1 MNIRAVLAL
10 LLVTATSCSS
20 AAVVRGGTAQRL
32 DRYLSRTVPF
42 GFSGAV
48 LIADRSGVILD
59 KGYGVPHDGIF
70 DMGSITKAIT
80 ATAIA
85 RLEADGKLSFD
96 DTLPKYFDGVPADK
110 QSITLTQLL
119 THTSGLVD
127 LTGGDYDNVSREQLV
142 RDVMKAPLVSK
153 PGAEWHYSNA
163 AFSLLAAIIEKVS
176 GREYEPFLRTQ
187 LFARAGMRNTG
198 YALPASI
205 ASRVPHTYT
214 ERVDHGSPYERLVK
228 SGGVHWV
235 LLGNGGMLT
244 TTRDLYAFARSL
256 RDAPPK
262 LFAPQFKKN
271 ERETQALGWYL
282 EKSDDGHAMIHHGG
296 DAPELGVNA
305 ELRIYPDDGVV
316 IVVLANTRLN
326 GASTRRGVVPMLHK
340 ILFSGASPEVP
351 EVRRAPRLEA
361 RTIAMPDGGRIEVRV
376 EGDHLVAGA
385 TGQDAVDALTA
396 QRSESS
402 LRARRDLNAKAVAVV
417 PAGAEIVGTSRRDRG
432 VFMTTFRAKGKTW
445 RFAWQ
450 HGDAIEESDDGTQPH
465 EGIFSES
472 PIAYAIERPF
482 WWDGTEFVFYDLYA
496 GETLRLPTPSS

>member
-1 MNIRAVLAL
+1 MHIRAAAAL
-10 LLVTATSCSS
+10 LFFVTTSCASS
-20 AAVVRGGTAQRL
+20 KAQRL
-32 DRYLSRTVPF
+32 DRYLTRTVPF

-48 LIADRSGVILD
+48 LVADRSGVILD
-59 KGYGVPHDGIF
+59 KGYGVPRDGIF

-85 RLEADGKLSFD
+85 QLEAESKLSFD
-96 DTLPKYFDGVPADK
+96 DTLPKYFDGVPPDK
-110 QSITLTQLL
+110 QSITLMQLL
-119 THTSGLVD
+119 THTAGLVD
-127 LTGGDYDNVSREQLV
+127 VTGGDYDNVSREELG
-142 RDVMKAPLVSK
+142 RDVMNAPLVSK

-163 AFSLLAAIIEKVS
+163 GFSLLAAIIEKVS
-176 GREYEPFLRTQ
+176 GREYEPFLRERM
-187 LFARAGMRNTG
+187 FAPAGMRDTG
-198 YALPASI
+198 YALPASF

-256 RDAPPK
+256 RNAPPK
-262 LFAPQFKKN
+262 LFAPQFKKD

-305 ELRIYPDDGVV
+305 ELRIYPDEGVV

-326 GASTRRGVVPMLHK
+326 GGSTRRAIVPMLHR

-351 EVRRAPRLEA
+351 EVRRTPRLEE
-361 RTIAMPDGGRIEVRV
+361 RTIAMPDGGRVEVRV

-385 TGQDAVDALTA
+385 IGQDAIDALTV

-402 LRARRDLNAKAVAVV
+402 LRARRDLNAKALKVA
-417 PAGAEIVGTSRRDRG
+417 PPGAEILGTSRRDRG
-432 VFMTTFRAKGKTW
+432 VFMTTFRSEGKTW
-445 RFAWQ
+445 RFTWLR
-450 HGDAIEESDDGTQPH
+450 GGPVDESDDGTQPH
-465 EGIFSES
+465 NGIFSES
-472 PIAYAIERPF
+472 PIAFALEREF
-482 WWDGTEFVFYDLYA
+482 WWNGSEFVFYDLFA
-496 GETLRLPTPSS
+496 NETLRLP